1 MMEIHWSYIAVDDR
15 IIQPY
20 DDSKTQWIIMW
31 KEWILWCVN
40 FISIL
45 KKASKEQKNSLGV
58 LLTRTVNKLKSIF
71 STKHRDISTW
81 NSV

>member
-71 STKHRDISTW
+71 SYCLVNHAAPTS
-81 NSV
+81 